1 MGIQP
6 QTARRFEKSSPV
18 ARYWLA
24 QCEGF
29 RVRGPLKGTVEQVV
43 GSGDL
48 QDADELIVRTAR
60 GRRRV
65 RVESVDVVV
74 PAARLIVVDG
84 RPAPSPTAERTRA
97 LARASSRAMQSA
109 TATVA
114 RTAPRVARVVARA
127 VRTLAML
134 VVGGLLT
141 LGYVLLLVGSAASR
155 FVGATARRLQ
165 SELHAR
171 QQRSGP

>member
-6 QTARRFEKSSPV
+6 QTARRFDKSSPV

-60 GRRRV
+60 GRRSV

-74 PAARLIVVDG
+74 PAARLIIVDG
-84 RPAPSPTAERTRA
+84 RPEPSPAAERTRA
-97 LARASSRAMQSA
+97 VARASSQAARSA

-114 RTAPRVARVVARA
+114 RSAPPVARVMARA

-141 LGYVLLLVGSAASR
+141 LGYTLLVVGTAASR
-155 FVGATARRLQ
+155 FVGGGARRLQ